1 MCFSRLAFKITS
13 LTHYVIVS
21 MCPKE
26 TDSTFW
32 QIQWD
37 AINAG
42 ATAIQNCPGSTGY
55 YGKIYMYIHLCTL
68 ATTIINTFM
77 NRGM

>member
-13 LTHYVIVS
+13 STHYVIVS

-32 QIQWD
+32 QIEWD
-37 AINAG
+37 ATNAG
-42 ATAIQNCPGSTGY
+42 ATAIQNCPGSTEY
-55 YGKIYMYIHLCTL
+55 YGKIYMYIRLCTL
-68 ATTIINTFM
+68 ATTIINTFI
-77 NRGM
+77 NRGI